1 MNGSLLLI
9 SCCHYNKKLAW
20 DRRIRTMNKHSCPR
34 AYVIEVDDN
43 DLNVLFHLIYKLT
56 RKQVVYKLLC
66 HCISFTSLAAIIN
79 STIGLHVLHQE
90 ESNHRTI
97 LNLLPNHGKCNLFG
111 FASLQYY

>member
-9 SCCHYNKKLAW
+9 SCSQYNKKLTW
-20 DRRIRTMNKHSCPR
+20 DRRIRTMNKQSCPR

-66 HCISFTSLAAIIN
+66 HCISFASLAAITN
-79 STIGLHVLHQE
+79 KAVFSHLLH
-90 ESNHRTI
+90 
-97 LNLLPNHGKCNLFG
+97 
-111 FASLQYY
+111 

>member
-20 DRRIRTMNKHSCPR
+20 DRRIRTMNKQSCPR

-56 RKQVVYKLLC
+56 RKQVEYKTFMSLHFFYVPC
-66 HCISFTSLAAIIN
+66 RNHKWGHRFT
-79 STIGLHVLHQE
+79 
-90 ESNHRTI
+90 RTP
-97 LNLLPNHGKCNLFG
+97 L
-111 FASLQYY
+111 S